1 VVSYRRIQD
10 YLFEGIFFSRR
21 IDICKYLYLRGKEE
35 GAMLSPK
42 QAKAYDDFYD
52 SARHN
57 DVLEPKT
64 TLMLHMAAAMAVGCY
79 P

>member
-1 VVSYRRIQD
+1 
-10 YLFEGIFFSRR
+10 
-21 IDICKYLYLRGKEE
+21 
-35 GAMLSPK
+35 MLSPK
-42 QAKAYDDFYD
+42 QAQAYEDFYD

-64 TLMLHMAAAMAVGCY
+64 TLMLHLAAAMAVGCY